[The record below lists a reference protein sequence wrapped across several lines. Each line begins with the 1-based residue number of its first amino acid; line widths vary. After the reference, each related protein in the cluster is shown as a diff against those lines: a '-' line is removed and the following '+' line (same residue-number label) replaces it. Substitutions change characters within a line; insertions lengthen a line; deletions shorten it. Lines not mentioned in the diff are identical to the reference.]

1 MFLLVFLKFK
11 NIFQSHHGIFVSN
24 CAFIYLNN
32 KIVTPEFPLNRES
45 FYATSSREKLFF
57 LFFRIILQV
66 VEKPSF
72 REMAV
77 NYVVSETP
85 VYWANYFFIS
95 AFLRLFFNSKLLLFY
110 LKLIAQVALTL
121 NHELHPNASALIR
134 PVYNCHFRLSS
145 YCHIKPFVM

>member
-11 NIFQSHHGIFVSN
+11 NIFQSQHGIFVSN

-57 LFFRIILQV
+57 FFFRIILQV

-85 VYWANYFFIS
+85 VY
-95 AFLRLFFNSKLLLFY
+95 
-110 LKLIAQVALTL
+110 
-121 NHELHPNASALIR
+121 
-134 PVYNCHFRLSS
+134 
-145 YCHIKPFVM
+145 